1 MSFLSTAPEAL
12 NDAATETRKIRAEA
26 VTVDAAAAP
35 TITAVVAPAPDP
47 DSQRAAEHLVRH
59 AQQYSETIAAA
70 AAILEEFALALDAG
84 ADQYT
89 ATEADNAKTMS

>member
-1 MSFLSTAPEAL
+1 MSFLITAPEAL
-12 NDAATETRKIRAEA
+12 TAAATETRKIRAEA
-26 VTVDAAAAP
+26 AAVDAAAAP

-59 AQQYSETIAAA
+59 ALQYSETIAAA

-84 ADQYT
+84 AAQYA
-89 ATEADNAKTMS
+89 ATEADNAKTMG